1 MKYIDLPKTD
11 DPVLLKLELD
21 ILNSNIKYQKEE
33 HRVALICFIV
43 FVVVIAFFGIWFE
56 LVLLGLVK

>member
-21 ILNSNIKYQKEE
+21 ILKSDAKYQKEAC
-33 HRVALICFIV
+33 RVALVCFIV
-43 FVVVIAFFGIWFE
+43 FVVIIAFFGIWFE
-56 LVLLGLVK
+56 LGLLGLIK